1 MSTFSIFAFVLLV
14 VAVIFEYY
22 FIYCFVRSKMG
33 KYPPFVPTKKE
44 MLDEIKNA
52 ASSVLS
58 QPEHKNVVEPG
69 CGDARILKALAEA
82 YPQHSYTGYEW
93 DVVPYLLAKFKT
105 RKYKNIKIQ
114 RQDFLKADY
123 TQIGLVVLFT
133 GNEIAQDLSAK
144 LKQDL
149 PKGAIII
156 SESFELPNFTCLKT
170 QETGQ
175 KNHWF
180 LDQKLFIY
188 QA

>member
-1 MSTFSIFAFVLLV
+1 MSSFEILSFVLLV

-22 FIYCFVRSKMG
+22 YIYCFVRSKMG

-52 ASSVLS
+52 ADFVLS
-58 QPEHKNVVEPG
+58 SPESKNIVEPG
-69 CGDARILKALAEA
+69 CGDARILKALSEK
-82 YPQHSYTGYEW
+82 YPQHSYVGYEW
-93 DVVPYLLAKFKT
+93 DFVPYFLAKFKT
-105 RKYKNIKIQ
+105 RKNKNISILRRNFMKE
-114 RQDFLKADY
+114 DY
-123 TQIGLVVLFT
+123 TAVSLVVLFT
-133 GNEIAQDLSAK
+133 GNEIAHDLSAK